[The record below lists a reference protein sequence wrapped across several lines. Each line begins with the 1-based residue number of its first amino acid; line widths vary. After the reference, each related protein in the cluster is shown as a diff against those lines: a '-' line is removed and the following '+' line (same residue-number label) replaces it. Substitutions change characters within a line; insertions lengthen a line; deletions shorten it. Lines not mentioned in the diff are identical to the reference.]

1 MRLHRF
7 YITDQIEAQGE
18 GRKIVVTNRDLI
30 HQWRKVFRYNVGSQ
44 VIVFNGEGTDYRA
57 TIMTMKPSEAELSV
71 LETKE
76 VVLPSKNIWLCLS
89 LIKKDN
95 FELVVQKAVELGVTH
110 IVPVIG
116 ERSEKKNIN
125 MERLQKIILEA
136 TEQSG
141 RGELLKV
148 HPLTTLGELFGS
160 GILPQEKIF
169 FHPGYP
175 AIKEYMERNVNQ
187 YSYAYFIGPEGGW
200 SDSEVEFFKE
210 YNVVGLSLGTN
221 ILRAETAAIAAAT
234 LLLL

>member
-7 YITDQIEAQGE
+7 YITDQIERE
-18 GRKIVVTNRDLI
+18 KITVTNRDMI

-44 VIVFNGEGTDYRA
+44 VIVFNGDGSDYRA

-71 LETKE
+71 LEIKE
-76 VVLPSKNIWLCLS
+76 VAPPRKKIWLCLS

-136 TEQSG
+136 AEQSG

-148 HPLTTLGELFGS
+148 HVLTTLKELFQS
-160 GILPQEKIF
+160 GVLPQEKIF

-175 AIKEYMERNVNQ
+175 SVKEYIGRTDQ
-187 YSYAYFIGPEGGW
+187 YSYVYFIGPEGGFGE
-200 SDSEVEFFKE
+200 SEVEFFKE
-210 YNVVGLSLGTN
+210 YNVAGLSLGTN
-221 ILRAETAAIAAAT
+221 ILRAETAAIAGAVI
-234 LLLL
+234 LSL

>member
-7 YITDQIEAQGE
+7 YIQDNCE
-18 GRKIVVTNRDLI
+18 GKEIIVTNRNII
-30 HQWRKVFRYNVGSQ
+30 HQWKKVFRYNVGSQ
-44 VIVFNGEGTDYRA
+44 VIVFNGEDGDCHA
-57 TIMTMKPSEAELSV
+57 VIMRMSPSEAVLSV
-71 LETKE
+71 LERKE
-76 VVLPSKNIWLCLS
+76 MVKPSKNIWACVS

-95 FELVVQKAVELGVTH
+95 FELTVQKLVELGVSH
-110 IVPVIG
+110 VVPVIG

-125 MERLQKIILEA
+125 TERLQKIIQEA

-148 HPLTTLGELFGS
+148 HQLTTLGELFQS
-160 GILPQEKIF
+160 GVLPQEKIF

-175 AIKEYMERNVNQ
+175 AIKEYVERNVNQ

-200 SDSEVEFFKE
+200 SDNEVEFFKE